1 MQITKTTPGPHLLE
15 DHTEDLQIECEVQW
29 FPGLSRQMALR
40 SKNGGRGP
48 KGGSDSDDWDSSGDD
63 QPNDLTEEERRFG
76 KNRPMGV
83 SNLTMDGLR

>member
-1 MQITKTTPGPHLLE
+1 
-15 DHTEDLQIECEVQW
+15 
-29 FPGLSRQMALR
+29 MALR

-48 KGGSDSDDWDSSGDD
+48 KGGGSDSDDWDSSGDD

>member
-1 MQITKTTPGPHLLE
+1 MVPW
-15 DHTEDLQIECEVQW
+15 IEQAE
-29 FPGLSRQMALR
+29 MALR

-48 KGGSDSDDWDSSGDD
+48 VKGGGSDSDDWDSSGDD

>member
-1 MQITKTTPGPHLLE
+1 
-15 DHTEDLQIECEVQW
+15 
-29 FPGLSRQMALR
+29 MALR